1 MFILRQMRYHRKYA
15 QNQNNLIK
23 EMFFCAFA
31 RPCFDDNGSSK
42 FNRKIGLRPFVK
54 EVEAQRRSSNNQ
66 PRRTIITRVVTC
78 DKDRYREYSIQK
90 VLLAINWPDRD
101 QQIVIQ
107 QDGASAH
114 AYS

>member
-1 MFILRQMRYHRKYA
+1 MFILRQMRYHRRYA

-31 RPCFDDNGSSK
+31 CPRFDDNGSSE
-42 FNRKIGLRPFVK
+42 FNGKIGLWPFVK
-54 EVEAQRRSSNNQ
+54 EVEAQQRSNNQ
-66 PRRTIITRVVTC
+66 HRRTIITRVVTC

-90 VLLAINWPDRD
+90 VLLAINWPDCD